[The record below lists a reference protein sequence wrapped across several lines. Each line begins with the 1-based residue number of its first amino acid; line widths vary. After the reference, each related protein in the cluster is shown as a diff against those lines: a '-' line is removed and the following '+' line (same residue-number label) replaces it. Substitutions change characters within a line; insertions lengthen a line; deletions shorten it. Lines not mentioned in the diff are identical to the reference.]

1 MEACDAFVALDSDL
15 DFGRL
20 RNLLDGKI
28 ITDGARAVPDK
39 VMDKAQGLCIP
50 NKIIEQV
57 VDRSLDDP
65 ALVSI
70 SPRQR
75 CSSSPSGRAVDEDP
89 KAIARRFRRQLV

>member
-1 MEACDAFVALDSDL
+1 MEACDAFVTLDSNL

-39 VMDKAQGLCIP
+39 VMDKAQRFCIP

-57 VDRSLDDP
+57 VDRSLDNT
-65 ALVSI
+65 ALVSM
-70 SPRQR
+70 SARQR
-75 CSSSPSGRAVDEDP
+75 CSSSPSARAVDEDQ
-89 KAIARRFRRQLV
+89 KAVARRFRRQLV